1 MQIID
6 TVEKLKY
13 HLDPHSN
20 DGKGKNLLA
29 TDFCISKELSD
40 ECIDKFIDVLV
51 RDYMASPYLD
61 RECFDCDDTIIL
73 LDRVNVNVETFYV
86 NVRSGCYTIFYRS
99 ITLDDNLCE
108 FDKVHP
114 LFDTSVRRVLS
125 STYMLLDFESQG
137 KYKERIKHTL
147 EVLAL

>member
-1 MQIID
+1 MTIID
-6 TVEKLKY
+6 TVEKLKD
-13 HLDPHSN
+13 HLDHYSN
-20 DGKGKNLLA
+20 NGREKALFA

-51 RDYMASPYLD
+51 RDYMASPYLN

-73 LDRVNVNVETFYV
+73 LDRGIAGTFYV
-86 NVRSGCYTIFYRS
+86 NVRSGCYMVFYRS
-99 ITLDDNLCE
+99 IALDDNLCE

-114 LFDTSVRRVLS
+114 LFDTPVRSVLS
-125 STYMLLDFESQG
+125 FDYMLLDFDSQEE
-137 KYKERIKHTL
+137 YKKRIKHTL